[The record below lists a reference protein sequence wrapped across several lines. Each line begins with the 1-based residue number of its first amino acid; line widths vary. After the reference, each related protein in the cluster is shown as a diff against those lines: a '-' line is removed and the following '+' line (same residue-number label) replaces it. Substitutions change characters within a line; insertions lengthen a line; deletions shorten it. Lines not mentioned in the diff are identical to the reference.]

1 LKHFN
6 QLLGLSFL
14 VLAACNLR
22 PAPTEINPLAR
33 VNDAFLFETDIDFSF
48 VQGQSESDSIIY
60 VQNIINNWATTQLLI
75 DGANL
80 NLTKETQT
88 EFEQLVQQYKSD
100 IYTSAY
106 VEALVNKNLDT
117 SITDQELNEVYS
129 SNKQLFVLKEDLL
142 KMRYVN
148 VNSKLSNLEE
158 VKKRFKRFNAED
170 KTRLDSISIQFN
182 SFYLKDSIW
191 IKSEQAISKIN
202 PLQIGFNKVLLKK
215 PNFIQLKDSLGLYL
229 MQINEVLERGS
240 QAPMEYVLPTLKQIV
255 INNRKLKLIK
265 QLKSDIVNDA
275 IKNKKFEIYN

>member
-1 LKHFN
+1 LKYFN

-14 VLAACNLR
+14 ILAACNLR
-22 PAPTEINPLAR
+22 SANTEEPLAR
-33 VNDAFLFETDIDFSF
+33 VNDAFLFEADIDFSF
-48 VQGQSESDSIIY
+48 VQGQPESDSIIY

-80 NLTKETQT
+80 NLTKDKQT

-100 IYTSAY
+100 LYTSAY
-106 VEALVNKNLDT
+106 VEALVNNNLDT
-117 SITDQELNEVYS
+117 SISKQELDEVYS
-129 SNKQLFVLKEDLL
+129 SNKQLFILKEDLL

-158 VKKRFKRFNAED
+158 VKKRFKRFNVED

-191 IKSEQAISKIN
+191 IKSEQVISKIK
-202 PLQIGFNKVLLKK
+202 PLQLGFNKVLLKK

-240 QAPMEYVLPTLKQIV
+240 QAPIEYVFPTLKQIV